1 MATRAGK
8 NTLMMQNK
16 PCISGFAAVAGKK
29 EGEGPLARRFD
40 KLYEDTHLGQTTWE
54 KAESTMQGEVVNLAL
69 GKANLTAGD
78 LQLILAGDLLNQC
91 ISSTYGLREL
101 NVPMLGL
108 FGACS
113 TMALSLGTGAVLVE
127 SGAVQNCAAVTSSHF
142 CTAERQFRY
151 PLDYGGQRAPTSQWT
166 ATAAGSTVL
175 TPGGNT
181 GVPSVQAV
189 TFGKIVDM
197 GITDMNNMGS
207 AMAGAAADT
216 ITNFFTDTGKTPD
229 DFDMVLTGDLS
240 QVGSDLMNQI
250 LVRSQ
255 IELKEKHADCGLLIY
270 DRETQAV
277 AAGGS
282 GCGCSAAV
290 LCSYVLQEMQAGNL
304 KNVLFVGTGA
314 LMSPT
319 SVQQGESI
327 PGIAHAVWI
336 TGC

>member
-1 MATRAGK
+1 M
-8 NTLMMQNK
+8 
-16 PCISGFAAVAGKK
+16 
-29 EGEGPLARRFD
+29 
-40 KLYEDTHLGQTTWE
+40 
-54 KAESTMQGEVVNLAL
+54 
-69 GKANLTAGD
+69 
-78 LQLILAGDLLNQC
+78 
-91 ISSTYGLREL
+91 
-101 NVPMLGL
+101 
-108 FGACS
+108 
-113 TMALSLGTGAVLVE
+113 
-127 SGAVQNCAAVTSSHF
+127 
-142 CTAERQFRY
+142 
-151 PLDYGGQRAPTSQWT
+151 
-166 ATAAGSTVL
+166 L

-216 ITNFFTDTGKTPD
+216 ITTFFTDTGLTPD

-250 LVRSQ
+250 LVRNH

-270 DRETQAV
+270 DRETQDV